1 MWGRRG
7 VGERGKS
14 RGEKRE
20 GGKARGMW
28 ERWGV
33 GEGRKSRRKREG
45 GRVRGIGE
53 WWVRGKGKIAKNGK
67 RAGWEMLAGEDNPEK
82 DGKY

>member
-1 MWGRRG
+1 
-7 VGERGKS
+7 
-14 RGEKRE
+14 
-20 GGKARGMW
+20 MW

-45 GRVRGIGE
+45 GKALGIGE
-53 WWVRGKGKIAKNGK
+53 WWVRGKGKIAKSGK
-67 RAGWEMLAGEDNPEK
+67 RAWWEMLAGEDNPEK